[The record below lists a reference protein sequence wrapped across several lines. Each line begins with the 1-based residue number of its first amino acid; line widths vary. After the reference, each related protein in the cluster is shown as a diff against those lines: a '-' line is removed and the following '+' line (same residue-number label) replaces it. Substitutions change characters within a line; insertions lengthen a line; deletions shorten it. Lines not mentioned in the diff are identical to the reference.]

1 MHNSNSKILK
11 QLELNQQ
18 QNPSKVKQFQVSEL
32 ELNQQLGK
40 FNSVSIGVSISFLQV
55 SRQDA
60 FKSSQTIEVLD
71 LGVDQTVYSMV
82 SKALYL
88 YKMRFTRG
96 ITIYGVRETLLE
108 FSGVCWS
115 LLESVGV
122 RVSCNLWL
130 MHVMS

>member
-1 MHNSNSKILK
+1 MRNSNSKILK

-18 QNPSKVKQFQVSEL
+18 QNPIKVKQFQVSEL

-40 FNSVSIGVSISFLQV
+40 FNSVSVSVSISFLQV

-82 SKALYL
+82 SKVLYL
-88 YKMRFTRG
+88 YKMMF
-96 ITIYGVRETLLE
+96 I
-108 FSGVCWS
+108 
-115 LLESVGV
+115 
-122 RVSCNLWL
+122 
-130 MHVMS
+130 